1 MSKEFKIR
9 YRVVMIIVGM
19 LFMVLLIQLLN
30 LQWRDGEQYA
40 AEAVAGL
47 DKELRLTGSRGMIV
61 DSNGV
66 PLAYDQNSYNVVFY
80 KDPSRSTKNYGAEYT
95 DIIRKT
101 IDIVEGNNG
110 ECITSFNIKVEVVE
124 GVAEY
129 SFYFAGIQP
138 EDVQARIN
146 KWIDNMSIYDSIQ
159 EDFNKWWESVEKEV
173 PLELEEGQEQV
184 DIEYLYWYV
193 RDRYS
198 IPQDVS
204 FEEAEKLLSVW
215 QEVQK
220 SSYRSYAPVTV
231 AEDVNFET
239 VATIEMLKIQLDG
252 MDIEEESIRIYPKNE
267 LAAHIVGYMG
277 RMLNEATLLEYEA
290 SGYSRDDLIGI
301 SGIEAEMEFELSA
314 NIEGKT
320 GTRVV
325 EVDSRGKVVGEISVD
340 PPTDGNTVMLTID
353 ATMQKKLE
361 EALEENIRQI
371 NAIQVAEY
379 NDEHEEKYDQYV
391 ESIEDIDLAEIGAA
405 VVMQVQTG
413 EILAMSSYPS
423 YDPNWFTGGLSYD
436 HAEELYQDPRHPLFN
451 NAIASTSTPGSIFK
465 MVTAVGGLMEG
476 VITLETEID
485 DEGEWD
491 SGIASGKKPSCWVYP
506 KTYLHQNQTVVDG
519 LRNSCNYFFFTV
531 ADYLGN
537 INLNK
542 WASLLGLDSKTNV
555 ELTGEIAGQIASQDT
570 LYTSGETPTGK
581 TASVFAAIKATLK
594 RACVDAGYEYEEEL
608 FDEVT
613 LTLMDLVVSNTNEWG
628 PDVRG
633 ILKNELELDTNDI
646 ENGIYQS
653 YDDQIVS
660 FLLEIRWTDTE
671 NILTGIG
678 QSVTLLTPIGV
689 ARYVSAIVNGGYVYD
704 ASLIKAVISPD
715 GKTTEEF
722 RPKLIRELN
731 INQEYVDAIKEGMS
745 EVVSLEDGGTAG
757 RYFTNFKY
765 LDEVGGKTGT
775 AEIGDID
782 LENNAWFV
790 AFAPFDQPEIAV
802 VVMIPNG
809 YSGGLA
815 SYTARE
821 IIEYY
826 LDEKYVEEDA
836 PVLPDSYAITP

>member
-1 MSKEFKIR
+1 
-9 YRVVMIIVGM
+9 
-19 LFMVLLIQLLN
+19 MVLLIQLLN

-47 DKELRLTGSRGMIV
+47 DKELRLTGNRGMIV

-80 KDPSRSTKNYGAEYT
+80 KDPSKSTKNYGSEYT
-95 DIIRKT
+95 DIIRRT
-101 IDIVEGNNG
+101 IDIVEQNGG
-110 ECITSFNIKVEVVE
+110 ECTTAFSIKVEVVD

-129 SFYFAGIQP
+129 SFYFPGIGA
-138 EDVQARIN
+138 ENMQARIN
-146 KWIDNMSIYDSIQ
+146 KWIDNMSIFDSIQ
-159 EDFNKWWESVEKEV
+159 EDFNEWWESVEKEQ
-173 PLELEEGQEQV
+173 PLVLEEDEQQV
-184 DIEYLYWYV
+184 DVEYLYWYL

-220 SSYRSYAPVTV
+220 SSYRSYAPVTI

-239 VATIEMLKIQLDG
+239 VATIEMLKIELEG

-290 SGYSRDDLIGI
+290 IGYSRDDLIGI

-379 NDEHEEKYDQYV
+379 NDKHEDKYDQYV
-391 ESIEDIDLAEIGAA
+391 DSIDDIDLAETGAA
-405 VVMQVQTG
+405 VVMHVQTG
-413 EILAMSSYPS
+413 EILAMASFPS
-423 YDPNWFTGGLSYD
+423 YDPNLFTGGLSKEN
-436 HAEELYQDPRHPLFN
+436 ATLLYEDPRHPLFN

-476 VITLETEID
+476 VIDLETRISD
-485 DEGEWD
+485 GGKWTKD
-491 SGIASGKKPSCWVYP
+491 IASGKAPTCWVYP
-506 KTYLHQNQTVVDG
+506 KTYLHQNQTVVEG
-519 LRNSCNYFFFTV
+519 LKNSCNYFFFTV

-537 INLNK
+537 VKLNE
-542 WASLLGLDSKTNV
+542 WASKLGLDSKTNV
-555 ELTGEIAGQIASQDT
+555 ELTGEIAGQIASQDV
-570 LYTSGETPTGK
+570 LYTSGKTPTGR

-594 RACVDAGYEYEEEL
+594 RACTQAGHEYEEEL
-608 FDEVT
+608 YDEVT

-646 ENGIYQS
+646 ENGIYES
-653 YDDQIVS
+653 YDNQIVS
-660 FLLEIRWTDTE
+660 YLLEIRWTETE
-671 NILTGIG
+671 NVLTGIG

-689 ARYVSAIVNGGYVYD
+689 ARYVSAVVNGGNVYD
-704 ASLIKAVISPD
+704 ATLIKAVISPD
-715 GKTTEEF
+715 GNTTEES
-722 RPKLIRELN
+722 RAKLIRELD

-745 EVVSLEDGGTAG
+745 EVISLEDGGTAG

-775 AEIGDID
+775 AEVGDID

-790 AFAPFDQPEIAV
+790 AFAPFEQPEIVV

-809 YSGGLA
+809 FSGGLA

-826 LDEKYVEEDA
+826 LDEKYVQEDA
-836 PVLPDSYAITP
+836 PILPSSYSITP